1 MFRRTSQML
10 KISQLQAIKLVT
22 GVTPTCWRVSLK
34 RNYTWHE
41 LTDHLPKPPFG
52 DIDDRI
58 RAIANGMGLRTVLW
72 KYDSDDWEFGFTP
85 GITSEDVDNNYQKM
99 IDDADSGL
107 FATVC
112 NPIFLVLCF

>member
-1 MFRRTSQML
+1 
-10 KISQLQAIKLVT
+10 
-22 GVTPTCWRVSLK
+22 
-34 RNYTWHE
+34 
-41 LTDHLPKPPFG
+41 
-52 DIDDRI
+52 
-58 RAIANGMGLRTVLW
+58 MGLRTVLW

-112 NPIFLVLCF
+112 IPIFSLVYCF